1 MDRRADPDRTHRT
14 GHRWTLRTVAAIIG
28 NPRYTGRQVW
38 NRLRADHNP
47 LDTAGDLLAGRTP
60 AAGTRPNSG

>member
-1 MDRRADPDRTHRT
+1 M
-14 GHRWTLRTVAAIIG
+14 AAIIG